1 MRYIILSMLVF
12 LSAALVVGGYALSRE
27 KPAQSVSGDY
37 AAAASQAEKSE
48 ARLLLVVDAAPPYL

>member
-12 LSAALVVGGYALSRE
+12 LGAALAVGGYSLSRE

-37 AAAASQAEKSE
+37 EAAAAQAEKGE
-48 ARLLLVVDAAPPYL
+48 ARLLLVVDAPPPYL